1 MIQELVASI
10 SGYPGLFGFCAVS
23 GILFPLPEDFSLV
36 YAGVRISEGHFGW
49 GPALA
54 TALVGVSIR
63 DGVAYWLGR
72 VLGDRLLGSAV
83 VERWIGADKV
93 ERAEAMVRDHG
104 VGAVLLGRFLIGFR
118 APLFAVAGAS
128 HVPFRQFVVWDG
140 LGLLV
145 TVPGVIWLGWFFGEP
160 IEDGLRWVMFRAREV
175 TLLVA
180 LGSAGWWWFQSWRR
194 SVGAP
199 R

>member
-1 MIQELVASI
+1 MIQELVESI
-10 SGYPGLFGFCAVS
+10 SGYPGLLGLCAVS
-23 GILFPLPEDFSLV
+23 GLLFPLPEDFTLV
-36 YAGVRISEGHFGW
+36 YAGVRISEGHFTW

-54 TALVGVSIR
+54 VALVGVGAR

-72 VLGDRLLGSAV
+72 VLGDRLLGSAW
-83 VERWIGADKV
+83 VERWVGAEKV
-93 ERAEAMVRDHG
+93 QRAEAMVRDHG

-128 HVPFRQFVVWDG
+128 HVPFRQFVVWDA

-145 TVPGVIWLGWFFGEP
+145 TVPGVVWLGWFFGAP
-160 IEDGLRWVMFRAREV
+160 IEEGLRWVMFRAREL

-180 LGSAGWWWFQSWRR
+180 VGSAGWWWFQARR
-194 SVGAP
+194 RAA